1 MMQLKIMMISS
12 LLIGV
17 LIILFGSYKLI
28 FGKSRN
34 ERDGSKLYL
43 FVGSFLLLLYG
54 ILCILINSYK

>member
-12 LLIGV
+12 LITGATIIFIGC
-17 LIILFGSYKLI
+17 FKLI
-28 FGKSRN
+28 FGKFRN

>member
-1 MMQLKIMMISS
+1 MQLKIMMISS

>member
-17 LIILFGSYKLI
+17 LIILFGCYKLI

-54 ILCILINSYK
+54 ILCILISSYK